1 MTISGVRYY
10 HYHQTIVCICVK
22 CDRGENVISR
32 DRGWEEVKADGEKWT
47 IYEMG
52 HTIEGEERNVEEKRE
67 LRERSS
73 EELHL

>member
-1 MTISGVRYY
+1 M
-10 HYHQTIVCICVK
+10 
-22 CDRGENVISR
+22 E
-32 DRGWEEVKADGEKWT
+32 ADGEKWT

-52 HTIEGEERNVEEKRE
+52 HTIEGEERKDEEKRE